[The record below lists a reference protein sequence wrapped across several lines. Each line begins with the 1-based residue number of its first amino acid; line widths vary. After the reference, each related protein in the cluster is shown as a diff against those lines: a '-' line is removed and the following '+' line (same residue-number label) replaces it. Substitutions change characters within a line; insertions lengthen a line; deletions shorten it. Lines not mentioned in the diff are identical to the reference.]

1 MIMRVCVGALC
12 SHAPAG
18 RPPVCAPRSIPM
30 TNLCFCESL
39 HVCVSVC
46 LLTDSRITVPVG
58 ASVTGVFSE

>member
-1 MIMRVCVGALC
+1 MIMRVCVCALC

-30 TNLCFCESL
+30 INLCFCESL

-46 LLTDSRITVPVG
+46 LLTDSRITLLIR
-58 ASVTGVFSE
+58 ASVAGVFSE